1 MRRRF
6 QMYQI
11 NTKGNWIALKE
22 KIKQIYTNITED
34 DLLLENGEEGKLL
47 VRLEKKLRKTKK
59 EVIVFINGL

>member
-1 MRRRF
+1 
-6 QMYQI
+6 MYQI

-34 DLLLENGEEGKLL
+34 DLLLENGEEGELL
-47 VRLEKKLRKTKK
+47 IRLEKKLRKTKK